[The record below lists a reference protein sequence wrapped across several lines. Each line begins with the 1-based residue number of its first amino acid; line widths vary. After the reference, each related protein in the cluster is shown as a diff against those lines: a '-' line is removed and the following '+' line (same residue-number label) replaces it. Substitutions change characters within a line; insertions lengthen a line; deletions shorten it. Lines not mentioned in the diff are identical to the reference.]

1 MDPMKLPRI
10 ISIALLTLLT
20 ACSTMGPAPLAPV
33 SPPAQ
38 EQSIP
43 PEVLNPD
50 VRQETIG
57 QTICVAGYTTSIRPS
72 TNYTNG
78 IKAKLIRDKGLAA
91 SAANEY
97 ELDHHLPLALG
108 GHPRNPRNLV
118 LQPWAGEEGARKKDR
133 LERKLQALVC
143 SGALLLKT
151 ARQEI
156 YFNWS
161 AAYEKHIG
169 LVAPNP

>member
-91 SAANEY
+91 SAAHEY

-118 LQPWAGEEGARKKDR
+118 LQPWAGEEGTAAMRASR
-133 LERKLQALVC
+133 CTRCGWPRRSPIPSVWWAER
-143 SGALLLKT
+143 
-151 ARQEI
+151 
-156 YFNWS
+156 
-161 AAYEKHIG
+161 AAT
-169 LVAPNP
+169 